1 MSGCCCHALP
11 LIATLR
17 YAPLHCTCPRGTSRL
32 APASK
37 VLLSVLQDR
46 PAVTVSALLVVAEV
60 VGKVD
65 VLEMMK
71 EVKVWRVLY

>member
-17 YAPLHCTCPRGTSRL
+17 YVSLHCMCSRGTSRL
-32 APASK
+32 EPASK
-37 VLLSVLQDR
+37 VLLLVLQDR
-46 PAVTVSALLVVAEV
+46 PAVTVAALLVVAEV

-65 VLEMMK
+65 VLEMMM
-71 EVKVWRVLY
+71 EVRGWRVLY